1 MGLIRKLKES
11 KHPIKDIISYIQ
23 GNIRYRLYY
32 SNFKFLIRKH
42 IQEQIDFRIQVM
54 DRECYNNGSCKICGC
69 ETTALQMANKACD
82 KPCYP
87 RMYSKKVWK
96 TIGYV
101 YQTLWDKDKK
111 KYYELVNY
119 VNQCG
124 KNFKNN

>member
-1 MGLIRKLKES
+1 MNLLKKLKES
-11 KHPIKDIISYIQ
+11 KHPIRDMMAYIQ
-23 GNIRYRLYY
+23 GNVRYKLYY
-32 SNFKFLIRKH
+32 SKWQCLIRKH
-42 IQEQIDFRIQVM
+42 IKEQIDFRIKVM

-69 ETTALQMANKACD
+69 ETTALQMANKPCD

-96 TIGYV
+96 EVGYV
-101 YQTLWDKDKK
+101 FHKLWEKDKV

-124 KNFKNN
+124 KK